1 MRFSR
6 LIQALMLAL
15 ATSFFVTAAAQAQIP
30 NPAEKAQQE
39 AEEALKK
46 AADDVIRCMLGDE
59 KCIEDAEKDGKEVV
73 IVDDEGNPVG
83 NPQERPEADDET
95 AEYEAP
101 GEGVWRN
108 YDFVPGT
115 TVWFATDFT
124 NEPVGRF
131 PASQLEFVKGNMQIV
146 EWEGE
151 KVLEASENSTFRV
164 VLPEALPEDF
174 TLELTL
180 KTGTPNM
187 GTYVMF
193 TAREAAWNTYESHYV
208 VLNRHPGI
216 YFKGQDVSTMQT
228 SRGLVDEWHVV
239 KLQQDG
245 TYAILYVGSDRVSN
259 LPNATFLTDN
269 TIQFDLRANSRFP
282 TYIKDIVVAV
292 GLDKLYDA
300 LMESG
305 EFTTRGILFA
315 FNSDALLPESTP
327 VLEEIFSTLEG
338 HPELAIVIEGH
349 TDSVGEDAYNL
360 KLSEGRAA
368 SVVAYLVKRGVDAGR
383 LQAVGKGEADPA
395 ADNATAEGRQQN
407 RRVVIRVRE

>member
-1 MRFSR
+1 MRLSR
-6 LIQALMLAL
+6 QALVCFPMLVSGLVL
-15 ATSFFVTAAAQAQIP
+15 AAPADAQVNPLKKAQKE
-30 NPAEKAQQE
+30 AEKALE
-39 AEEALKK
+39 K
-46 AADDVIRCMLGDE
+46 AADDAVRCILDDE

-73 IVDDEGNPVG
+73 IVDDEGNPVE

-124 NEPVGRF
+124 DEPVGRF

-151 KVLEASENSTFRV
+151 KVLEASEHSSFRV
-164 VLPEALPEDF
+164 VLPEALPEEF

-180 KTGTPNM
+180 KTGAPNM

-193 TAREAAWNTYESHYV
+193 TPRETAWNRYESQYI

-216 YFKGQDVSTMQT
+216 YFKGQDVSTMRM
-228 SRGLVDEWHVV
+228 SRGLTEEWHLV
-239 KLQQDG
+239 KFQQDG
-245 TYAILYVGSDRVSN
+245 TYAILYVDSDRVSN

-269 TIQFDLRANSRFP
+269 TIQFDLTANSRFP

-327 VLEEIFSTLEG
+327 VLEEIFSTLER

-349 TDSVGEDAYNL
+349 TDSVGADAYNL
-360 KLSEGRAA
+360 ELSEGRAA
-368 SVVAYLVKRGVDAGR
+368 SVVAYLVKRGIEAGR

-407 RRVVIRVRE
+407 RRVVIRLQE

>member
-1 MRFSR
+1 MHRSR
-6 LIQALMLAL
+6 QALVFFLILVSGLVLA
-15 ATSFFVTAAAQAQIP
+15 APAHAQ
-30 NPAEKAQQE
+30 
-39 AEEALKK
+39 
-46 AADDVIRCMLGDE
+46 
-59 KCIEDAEKDGKEVV
+59 
-73 IVDDEGNPVG
+73 
-83 NPQERPEADDET
+83 EADDET

-115 TVWFATDFT
+115 TVWFVTDFT
-124 NEPVGRF
+124 DEPVGRF

-146 EWEGE
+146 ELNGE

-187 GTYVMF
+187 ATKIMF
-193 TAREAAWNTYESHYV
+193 TPRQSAWNTYESHYI
-208 VLNRHPGI
+208 VLNRYPGI
-216 YFKGQDVSTMQT
+216 YLKGQKVS
-228 SRGLVDEWHVV
+228 SLLLKRGLADEWHVV
-239 KLQQDG
+239 KFQQDG

-269 TIQFDLRANSRFP
+269 TIDLDVAANSRFP
-282 TYIKDIVVAV
+282 TYIKDIVIAV

-327 VLEEIFSTLEG
+327 VLEEIFSTLERY
-338 HPELAIVIEGH
+338 PDLAIVIEGH

-360 KLSEGRAA
+360 ELSGRRAA
-368 SVVAYLVKRGVDAGR
+368 SVEAYLLKRGVDAGR
-383 LQAVGKGEADPA
+383 LQAVGKGETDPA

-407 RRVVIRVRE
+407 RRVVLRVRE

>member
-1 MRFSR
+1 MR
-6 LIQALMLAL
+6 ALDYLTLGLLSAGA
-15 ATSFFVTAAAQAQIP
+15 ATQLSAGTAWAQ
-30 NPAEKAQQE
+30 
-39 AEEALKK
+39 
-46 AADDVIRCMLGDE
+46 
-59 KCIEDAEKDGKEVV
+59 
-73 IVDDEGNPVG
+73 DEG
-83 NPQERPEADDET
+83 EET

-108 YDFVPGT
+108 YDFVPGS

-124 NEPVGRF
+124 DEPVGRF

-146 EWEGE
+146 ELEGQN
-151 KVLEASENSTFRV
+151 VLEASENSTFRV

-187 GTYVMF
+187 ATYLFF
-193 TAREAAWNTYESHYV
+193 TPREGAWNTYESHYL
-208 VLNRHPGI
+208 VLNRYPGI
-216 YFKGQDVSTMQT
+216 YDKGQDIATMHLA
-228 SRGLVDEWHVV
+228 RGLADEWHLV
-239 KLQQDG
+239 KMQQDG
-245 TYAILYVGSDRVSN
+245 TYAIVYVGSDRVSN
-259 LPNATFLTDN
+259 LPNANFVTDN
-269 TIQFDLRANSRFP
+269 TIDFDVAANARFP
-282 TYIKDIVVAV
+282 TYIKDIVISV

-327 VLEEIFSTLEG
+327 VLADMVGTLES

-360 KLSEGRAA
+360 ELSERRAA
-368 SVVAYLVKRGVDAGR
+368 SVVAYLEERGIDAAR
-383 LQAVGKGEADPA
+383 LQAVGKGEADPV
-395 ADNATAEGRQQN
+395 ADNATPAGRQQN
-407 RRVVIRVRE
+407 RRVVVRLQE